1 MRKNNLLTSTALTTS
16 AMLASSA
23 ALAQSPP
30 VYNWSGFYIGV
41 NAGGGWAE
49 VEEGLSIPGRLGYQT
64 SVTDSGFT
72 GGVQLGY
79 NWFIAPNWLFGIEGD
94 INYLRGARQDTFR
107 FINTGEDVVGRQETK
122 LRRLSTVR
130 GRLGY
135 VWASTAFYATGG
147 LAIGDVKSDVS
158 ATRSD
163 CRSRRSDICR
173 RLFLDPNRLDSGWR
187 HRALFFQQVFAQGR
201 VSSLRSRRLQLQRE
215 PGHGDGFAAGR
226 AVTVARQRQGHRRHR
241 AVRCELSVCALN
253 AAAEAADLLRY
264 SASARVRSARTV
276 AAVVNAS
283 KG

>member
-187 HRALFFQQVFAQGR
+187 HRALFSNRF
-201 VSSLRSRRLQLQRE
+201 SLKVEYLHFDL
-215 PGHGDGFAAGR
+215 GDFNYNVNR
-226 AVTVARQRQGHRRHR
+226 ATGT
-241 AVRCELSVCALN
+241 
-253 AAAEAADLLRY
+253 DLLPAVP
-264 SASARVRSARTV
+264 SQWLANGKVTGDIVRFG
-276 AAVVNAS
+276 VNYRFAP
-283 KG
+283 

>member
-163 CRSRRSDICR
+163 SGVVEATFAGAYSSTRTGWTAGGGIEHFFSNRFSLKVEYLHFDLGDFNYNVNRATGTDSLPAVPSQWLANGKVTGDIVR
-173 RLFLDPNRLDSGWR
+173 FGVNYR
-187 HRALFFQQVFAQGR
+187 FA
-201 VSSLRSRRLQLQRE
+201 
-215 PGHGDGFAAGR
+215 P
-226 AVTVARQRQGHRRHR
+226 
-241 AVRCELSVCALN
+241 
-253 AAAEAADLLRY
+253 
-264 SASARVRSARTV
+264 
-276 AAVVNAS
+276 
-283 KG
+283 